1 MSSARYAI
9 VLPHKLSGRAEKRL
23 LNRARACPFCGKPLD
38 ATRRLFTAITDF
50 WHRDLVAAHP
60 PCAEQE
66 NKRIN
71 AGQEE
76 ARRRMTPACQ
86 LFTMDLIAAV
96 IAAEDEMILHG
107 RTGFAD
113 GQQRPATPAQWQP
126 ERGRLYEADELLP
139 YPMRRPVPPDGY
151 GPAPDPQAYWPQLSP
166 GYSGQPGDC

>member
-1 MSSARYAI
+1 MSSTRYAI

-38 ATRRLFTAITDF
+38 AARRLFTAITDF

-86 LFTMDLIAAV
+86 LFTMDLLAAV
-96 IAAEDEMILHG
+96 MAAEDELLLHG
-107 RTGFAD
+107 PT
-113 GQQRPATPAQWQP
+113 QR
-126 ERGRLYEADELLP
+126 
-139 YPMRRPVPPDGY
+139 
-151 GPAPDPQAYWPQLSP
+151 
-166 GYSGQPGDC
+166 